1 MLNYYKVVLMKK
13 IFLILILFL
22 LYSCSSLKNENVNLH
37 KGYFSYFADA
47 AMFVDCQTNEKYP
60 VAMEGDYISLEKKYL
75 ELSVTDG
82 QKILVKVN
90 GKFIERDK
98 IEGEGKRKFLI
109 VNKFIEILPNQTC
122 N

>member
-1 MLNYYKVVLMKK
+1 MKN
-13 IFLILILFL
+13 IILLTILTIAT
-22 LYSCSSLKNENVNLH
+22 SCFSIKNEDEGFL

-47 AMFVDCQTNEKYP
+47 AIFLDCQTNEKYP

-90 GKFIERDK
+90 GKFIEREK

-109 VNKFIEILPNQTC
+109 VNKFIEILSNQTC